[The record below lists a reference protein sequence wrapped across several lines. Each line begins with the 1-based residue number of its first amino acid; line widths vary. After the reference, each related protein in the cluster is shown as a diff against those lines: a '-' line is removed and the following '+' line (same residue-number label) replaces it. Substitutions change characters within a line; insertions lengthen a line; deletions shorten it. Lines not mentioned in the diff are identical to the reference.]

1 MFIFESDSIYP
12 NGESVNDVIEILQD
26 RYQFLNKFDS
36 YVSSRINEF
45 DFSSYGMPPNKKFNA
60 FLQRLFQDF
69 IIFRVH
75 GIKTKDSGISFI
87 DTGLMISS
95 TFIFY
100 TI

>member
-12 NGESVNDVIEILQD
+12 NNKSVNDVIKILQD
-26 RYQFLNKFDS
+26 KYEFLNKFDS
-36 YVSSRINEF
+36 YVSSRIDEF
-45 DFSSYGMPPNKKFNA
+45 DFLTNGMPPNKKFNT

-69 IIFRVH
+69 IIFRIH
-75 GIKTKDSGISFI
+75 GIKTKNEGISFI

-100 TI
+100 EK